1 METRQLHT
9 SYVKRFLRYL
19 RPHVGGE
26 LLLLLM
32 MLVTSAGSLAT
43 PYILK
48 IIIDDIF
55 PTGNYAQLITILST
69 LVVIYLVRIICSIF
83 TDLLYARISQRVIV
97 AIRADVLNTILTRPI
112 LFFREVKPG
121 DLLFTIMNDVQNIQ
135 LAVSS
140 FVLTFASD
148 LLTVIGIMIMLAI
161 LNLKLTVISLLILPA
176 VIFSIKKFTP
186 HLQSNFRNIQ
196 ELQEMLNNFVLEKI
210 KNIRVVRSYSA
221 TKFEQDNLS
230 RLQQQDVQANTR
242 NAVLSS
248 LNTNITVFLI
258 AIGPVIVLMYG
269 GKAVFEG
276 AMTVGSLIAFIQY
289 LNRLY
294 APSMNIMNSYNKFAK
309 ALVSMERVSKYLP
322 TGFPEKSGMI
332 STPDYQ
338 SITFKDVS
346 FAINDTQILHAI
358 NLRFVKGN
366 IYGIIGPSGSGK
378 STISSLLCDF
388 VRPTTG
394 EILLDEEV
402 PLSYLS
408 DWQRSLGLI
417 EKENQLFSIPIS
429 ENIRYGS
436 FDASD
441 QEVLQAATDAGLMEF
456 VENLPD
462 GIHTSINES
471 ATSLSDGQKQRI
483 SIARAFL
490 KKAQLIIFDEATASL
505 DVKLEQQIIASLRKN
520 HRDAIIIIITHRLQS
535 LRHVDYVYNIEN
547 GFVVQQGPPDAFI
560 SSGWPHHYNAGHQ
573 GNAHRDMRE

>member
-1 METRQLHT
+1 METRQLSA
-9 SYVKRFLRYL
+9 SYVKRFIRYL
-19 RPHVGGE
+19 RPHIGGE

-32 MLVTSAGSLAT
+32 MLIASAGSLAT

-55 PTGNYAQLITILST
+55 PKGNYSQLITILFV
-69 LVVIYLVRIICSIF
+69 LVVIYVVRIICSIF
-83 TDLLYARISQRVIV
+83 TDLLYARISQRVIA
-97 AIRADVLNTILTRPI
+97 AIRADVLNTILARPI
-112 LFFREVKPG
+112 MFFREVKPG

-140 FVLTFASD
+140 FVLTFTSD
-148 LLTVIGIMIMLAI
+148 LLTVIGIIIMLAI
-161 LNLKLTVISLLILPA
+161 LNLKLTAISLLILPA
-176 VIFSIKKFTP
+176 VIFSIRKFTP

-196 ELQEMLNNFVLEKI
+196 ELQELLNNFVLEKI
-210 KNIRVVRSYSA
+210 KNIRVVRSYNA

-230 RLQQQDVQANTR
+230 KLQQQDISANTR

-248 LNTNITVFLI
+248 LNTNITVFLV

-276 AMTVGSLIAFIQY
+276 ALTIGSLIAFIQY

-309 ALVSMERVSKYLP
+309 ALVSMERVSKYLQDDP
-322 TGFPEKSGMI
+322 AEKTGTVR
-332 STPDYQ
+332 TPDFQ
-338 SITFKDVS
+338 SISFRDVS
-346 FAINDTQILHAI
+346 FSINDSQILHDI
-358 NLRFVKGN
+358 NLRFEKGN

-388 VRPTTG
+388 IRPTAG
-394 EILLDEEV
+394 EIVLDDEV
-402 PLSYLS
+402 PVSYLS
-408 DWQRSLGLI
+408 DWQNSLGLI

-441 QEVLQAATDAGLMEF
+441 PEVLKAAADAGLMEF
-456 VENLPD
+456 VTNLPD
-462 GIHTSINES
+462 GLDTSINES

-490 KKAQLIIFDEATASL
+490 KKAKVIIFDEATASL
-505 DVKLEQQIIASLRKN
+505 DTKLEHQIISSLRRN
-520 HRDAIIIIITHRLQS
+520 HRNAIIIIITHRLQS

-547 GFVVQQGPPDAFI
+547 GYVVQEGTPDAFI
-560 SSGWPHHYNAGHQ
+560 ENGWPHHYNAGQ
-573 GNAHRDMRE
+573 

>member
-1 METRQLHT
+1 METRQLNT
-9 SYVKRFLRYL
+9 SYIKRFIRYL
-19 RPHVGGE
+19 RPHIGGE
-26 LLLLLM
+26 VLLLLM
-32 MLVTSAGSLAT
+32 MLIASAGSLAT

-55 PTGNYAQLITILST
+55 PKGNYSQLITILFT
-69 LVVIYLVRIICSIF
+69 LIVIYLVRIICSIF
-83 TDLLYARISQRVIV
+83 TDLLYARISQRVIA
-97 AIRADVLNTILTRPI
+97 AIRADVLNTILARPI

-140 FVLTFASD
+140 FVLTFTSD

-176 VIFSIKKFTP
+176 VIFSIRRFTP

-196 ELQEMLNNFVLEKI
+196 ELQELLNNFVLEKI
-210 KNIRVVRSYSA
+210 KNIRVVRSYNA
-221 TKFEQDNLS
+221 TKFEQNNLFD
-230 RLQQQDVQANTR
+230 LQQQDIKANTR

-248 LNTNITVFLI
+248 LNTNITVFLV

-276 AMTVGSLIAFIQY
+276 ALTIGSLIAFIQY

-294 APSMNIMNSYNKFAK
+294 SPSMNIMNSYNKFAK

-322 TGFPEKSGMI
+322 GDSPEKSGAI
-332 STPDYQ
+332 RTPDFQ
-338 SITFKDVS
+338 SITFRNVS
-346 FAINDTQILHAI
+346 FAINDSQILHEV
-358 NLRFVKGN
+358 NLRFEKGN

-388 VRPTTG
+388 IRPTTG
-394 EILLDEEV
+394 EILLDEKV
-402 PLSYLS
+402 PVSYLS
-408 DWQRSLGLI
+408 DWQNSLGLI
-417 EKENQLFSIPIS
+417 EKENQLFSIPIF

-441 QEVLQAATDAGLMEF
+441 SEVLKAATDAGLMEF
-456 VENLPD
+456 VENLPA
-462 GIHTSINES
+462 GFNTSINES

-490 KKAQLIIFDEATASL
+490 KKANVIIFDEATASL
-505 DVKLEQQIIASLRKN
+505 DIKLEQQIISSLRKN

-547 GFVVQQGPPDAFI
+547 GFVVQEGALDAFI
-560 SSGWPHHYNAGHQ
+560 SNGWLHHYNTGQ
-573 GNAHRDMRE
+573 